1 MKSNWR
7 HALIRQTFEAP
18 CTVEIGHTA
27 ESLFAHV
34 EIDGDFEIRPGHRVL
49 VQDAPAEAPFGY
61 RIKVARR
68 ATIIRAGLI
77 ERLWT
82 RFCGNFELNELYDVS
97 FTNRRAL

>member
-1 MKSNWR
+1 MSLDWMFP
-7 HALIRQTFEAP
+7 LTRQTFDAP

-34 EIDGDFEIRPGHRVL
+34 EIEGDFEMRPGDRVL
-49 VQDAPAEAPFGY
+49 VRDAPTETPFGH
-61 RIKVARR
+61 RITVARR
-68 ATIIRAGLI
+68 ATIIRAGVL

-82 RFCGNFELNELYDVS
+82 RLCGHFEINELYDVS

>member
-1 MKSNWR
+1 MTWLLPL
-7 HALIRQTFEAP
+7 ARQTFDAR

-34 EIDGDFEIRPGHRVL
+34 EIEGDFDIRPGDRVL
-49 VQDAPAEAPFGY
+49 VQNAPTEAPFGR
-61 RIKVARR
+61 RITVERR
-68 ATIIRAGLI
+68 ATIIRAGLL

-82 RFCGNFELNELYDVS
+82 RVLGNFELTELYDVS